1 MRYIDDIQDFGAIA
15 VNVLD
20 VQRNVLLNFKL
31 PVPTT
36 PAPTPTAT
44 PTPAPT
50 PTEEPGRVEEPTPTP
65 FETTNVNEEITVLPK
80 TGEESKTLF
89 YIIGA
94 VFIVAG
100 LWLFRRDSMGR
111 G

>member
-36 PAPTPTAT
+36 PAPT
-44 PTPAPT
+44 
-50 PTEEPGRVEEPTPTP
+50 EEPGRVEEPTPTP
-65 FETTNVNEEITVLPK
+65 FETTNVNEKITVLPK
-80 TGEESKTLF
+80 TGEESKSLF

-100 LWLFRRDSMGR
+100 LWLFRRDSIGR